1 MKRRLPFE
9 NTPRV
14 IGVALVL
21 AFAGA
26 ALAAAE
32 GLYAKFSAE
41 ELAVAAIFAIA
52 FAALTYSVDARVR
65 TAVRGWFGLERRGAA
80 RARRSDKRLGGDLA

>member
-14 IGVALVL
+14 IAVTLVL
-21 AFAGA
+21 AAAGA

-32 GLYAKFSAE
+32 GFYAKFSAE
-41 ELAVAAIFAIA
+41 ELAVFAIFAVG

-65 TAVRGWFGLERRGAA
+65 AVVRGWLGLERRGAA
-80 RARRSDKRLGGDLA
+80 RPRTSGKRLGGDLA

>member
-14 IGVALVL
+14 IAVALVL
-21 AFAGA
+21 AATGI

-41 ELAVAAIFAIA
+41 ELAVFAIFAA
-52 FAALTYSVDARVR
+52 GFAALTYSVDARVR
-65 TAVRGWFGLERRGAA
+65 AAIRGWLGIERRGAA
-80 RARRSDKRLGGDLA
+80 RARASDKRLGGDLA

>member
-14 IGVALVL
+14 IAVALVL
-21 AFAGA
+21 AAAGA
-26 ALAAAE
+26 ALAVAE

-41 ELAVAAIFAIA
+41 ELAVFAIFAVA
-52 FAALTYSVDARVR
+52 FAALTYGVDARVR
-65 TAVRGWFGLERRGAA
+65 AAIRGWFGLERRDAA
-80 RARRSDKRLGGDLA
+80 RARASHKRLGGDLA